1 MYGPAKQ
8 GHSRE
13 VAMSV
18 TAERKH
24 EIVEEYRQNDQDTGS
39 PDIQVAIL
47 TQRIQN
53 LTEHLK
59 GNRHDH
65 ASRKGLR
72 MMVSKRSRLLK
83 YLANTDRQRYLDLI
97 GKLGLRH

>member
-1 MYGPAKQ
+1 
-8 GHSRE
+8 
-13 VAMSV
+13 MSV
-18 TAERKH
+18 TAERKQ
-24 EIVEEYRQNDQDTGS
+24 EIIVENRQNDQDTGS
-39 PDIQVAIL
+39 PDIQVAVL

-59 GNRHDH
+59 QNKHDH
-65 ASRKGLR
+65 SSRRGLR

-83 YLANTDRQRYLDLI
+83 YLANKDRQRYLELI